1 MSGFIDLH
9 CHLLPGVDDG
19 ARTVEDAVEM
29 ARALVDLEFETVA
42 VSPHARSDAAP
53 VGTCVERLG
62 ALEKALAAAGVALQ
76 LRLSAEN
83 AVMEEGFLDGLGTA
97 AARLVHQGPYLL
109 VEVPYAAPVPALPSL
124 VFQMKRRGVTPLFAH
139 PERCLEFQ
147 RPGRAAEVVSL
158 GARLQLDLGTLTGRY
173 GPAARRTARALLE
186 EGLYAVAA
194 TDLHGPTDARQW
206 VGQALAELR
215 ARVGEAVFQSLL
227 RDTPARILAGEPVE
241 MAGKGG
247 VDGGTP

>member
-19 ARTVEDAVEM
+19 ARTVEDALEM
-29 ARALVDLEFETVA
+29 ARALVDLGFETVA
-42 VSPHARSDAAP
+42 VSPHARAEAAP
-53 VGTCVERLG
+53 VETCIERLR
-62 ALEKALAAAGVALQ
+62 ALEQALVAAGVELQ

-83 AVMEEGFLDGLGTA
+83 AVMEDGFLDGLGTA
-97 AARLVHQGPYLL
+97 AARLIHQGPYLL
-109 VEVPYAAPVPALPSL
+109 VEVPYAAPVPALPAL

-173 GPAARRTARALLE
+173 GPVARRTARALLE

-194 TDLHGPTDARQW
+194 TDLHGPTEARQW
-206 VGQALAELR
+206 VGQALSELR
-215 ARVGEAVFQSLL
+215 SRVGDSGVRSLL
-227 RDTPARILAGEPVE
+227 RDTPARILAGESVE
-241 MAGKGG
+241 MAGRGG

>member
-1 MSGFIDLH
+1 MSGYIDLH

-19 ARTVEDAVEM
+19 ARTVEDALEM
-29 ARALVDLEFETVA
+29 ARALVDLGFEMVA
-42 VSPHARSDAAP
+42 VSPHARADAAP
-53 VGTCVERLG
+53 VGICVERLR
-62 ALEKALAAAGVALQ
+62 ALEQALAAAGIALH

-83 AVMEEGFLDGLGTA
+83 AVMEDGFLDRLGTA
-97 AARLVHQGPYLL
+97 EARLVHQGPYLL

-173 GPAARRTARALLE
+173 GPAPRRAARALLE

-194 TDLHGPTDARQW
+194 TDLHGPTGAREW
-206 VGQALAELR
+206 IGQALAELKAR
-215 ARVGEAVFQSLL
+215 AGEAGLQALL
-227 RDTPARILAGEPVE
+227 RHTPARILAGEPVE
-241 MAGKGG
+241 MAGRGG